1 MLGSAPGKAAILM
14 LPAQLSWLM
23 PKPVPGKAWL
33 MRTQRYLDIALMG
46 LDVAEH
52 SVRHVGCTLSARA

>member
-23 PKPVPGKAWL
+23 PKLVPGKAL
-33 MRTQRYLDIALMG
+33 LLCAQQYLDVALVG
-46 LDVAEH
+46 LDVAAL
-52 SVRHVGCTLSARA
+52 SVRHVGCTYAARA